1 MVEKRIATIRDS
13 DLAFQRKWDGAAVD
27 AAYYLDMAKER
38 GAVPFSLVHPEQILE
53 GFVRW
58 VASERGKEMTEWYGA
73 VNKIEKSD
81 EKQSDFSGPFLYQFS
96 SPAQPVPLVRR
107 DTFRKALETR
117 ENLRN
122 GIVEQGPESE
132 RKEPDDPDAF
142 LRSETFSKMSSG
154 WQKIIVRSLA
164 LSSKTREFSARVVKM
179 KPEDVVEEVA
189 RFQEF
194 ERQEQLE
201 IWRLSRALDAEEL
214 AEQIAEM
221 KREEARLQMSIAKM
235 RYGTNAVVLSDGEKA
250 RIEEE
255 KARSAIGKNF

>member
-1 MVEKRIATIRDS
+1 M
-13 DLAFQRKWDGAAVD
+13 
-27 AAYYLDMAKER
+27 
-38 GAVPFSLVHPEQILE
+38 
-53 GFVRW
+53 
-58 VASERGKEMTEWYGA
+58 
-73 VNKIEKSD
+73 
-81 EKQSDFSGPFLYQFS
+81 
-96 SPAQPVPLVRR
+96 
-107 DTFRKALETR
+107 
-117 ENLRN
+117 
-122 GIVEQGPESE
+122 
-132 RKEPDDPDAF
+132 
-142 LRSETFSKMSSG
+142 
-154 WQKIIVRSLA
+154 
-164 LSSKTREFSARVVKM
+164 
-179 KPEDVVEEVA
+179 A